1 MRILPLT
8 EENKTGLLNSLLKR
22 SPNHYAAYMDTVNA
36 IVERVRREG
45 DLALAD
51 YTRQFDQYE
60 ISPGQFLAT
69 QEEIDEAY
77 RQADEAFLA
86 VRANRSAVIMKSS
99 AATAGLTRRPAARS
113 WGRRSRPC
121 RGSACMCPAAR
132 RPTRLRC

>member
-86 VRANRSAVIMKSS
+86 VLRNAREQIRRYHEKQPIESGGMGRK
-99 AATAGLTRRPAARS
+99 GLH
-113 WGRRSRPC
+113 
-121 RGSACMCPAAR
+121 
-132 RPTRLRC
+132 